1 MLSSS
6 VRWATDAILAVLIR
20 TVQQTCGKLT
30 ELLTELRVESTH
42 GRRPGLLPAE
52 QTFPFSGY
60 STDDM

>member
-30 ELLTELRVESTH
+30 ELLTELRVESTLTEEDQL
-42 GRRPGLLPAE
+42 GWQ
-52 QTFPFSGY
+52 QTFPFSHFRLF
-60 STDDM
+60 D